1 MSWATC
7 WDRMHLRIMES
18 FDNGQRLQYIQ
29 YSKAL
34 EKYIEVEEVDDFLN
48 SVDDKKHNKMEKC
61 SDTQQ
66 KNLSFKSCTKGFYE
80 AKNGLVDIYRW

>member
-34 EKYIEVEEVDDFLN
+34 EKYMEVEEVDDFLN
-48 SVDDKKHNKMEKC
+48 TVDDKKHKKMEKC
-61 SDTQQ
+61 SNTQQ
-66 KNLSFKSCTKGFYE
+66 KILKFQKLYQGILWSQKWIGGY
-80 AKNGLVDIYRW
+80 I